1 MLRIL
6 VLHGPNLNLL
16 GNREESVYGTT
27 TLAEIDALLSK
38 LGSELGVELEIRQ
51 SNHEGELV
59 TWIQEARGNYHGIII
74 NPAAYT
80 HTSIAVRDA
89 LSAVEIPAIEVHLSN
104 IHRREEFRRHSYV
117 SGVAL
122 GQISG
127 FGPIGYLLALRGLHE
142 HLSLHGSTPV
152 SGAGLSRGAETRSH

>member
-1 MLRIL
+1 MLGHEL
-6 VLHGPNLNLL
+6 DTYQTN
-16 GNREESVYGTT
+16 
-27 TLAEIDALLSK
+27 AEH
-38 LGSELGVELEIRQ
+38 EIVDQ
-51 SNHEGELV
+51 IHEVHENGFDF
-59 TWIQEARGNYHGIII
+59 III

-142 HLSLHGSTPV
+142 HLSSHGSKPLL
-152 SGAGLSRGAETRSH
+152 GAGLSRGAETRSH